1 MDYQYNIRTDQ
12 MHDHGERKKQLKY
25 KHSTCNCMQ
34 CGGDLH
40 WQPSLFPATCMDD
53 AGTQL

>member
-1 MDYQYNIRTDQ
+1 
-12 MHDHGERKKQLKY
+12 MHDHCERKKQLKY